1 MIKHFIF
8 FMALVLTSYASQDL
22 VKRELRNETQTVISM
37 PFQVGFEFQELSSLC
52 LWAQNQNNLKKKPIF
67 SVFISGQERPIFH
80 VEIDDTDVEFV
91 TRPFNPMERDILAT
105 TIALV
110 VQSLDLLRIS
120 LNEKGEVSFGQ
131 WVDLLDNMAKYQDF
145 PVKIKPNMDFS
156 QLGPLRIPERFLP
169 DKIDNPSEGALVI
182 YKNRDWQP
190 IFGPQ
195 VTIQHPLEETIP
207 LYFSLFGFDNPLL
220 IDCVSSMPL
229 LGLYN
234 TVLSES
240 DSKRLEDITTI
251 LRSKVSGLVFLHAL
265 TMLSLVTDRGKP
277 KAQLH
282 PDQQA
287 IAETRKLWEKY
298 MQVDPKI
305 KLLLMS
311 RRPFSEMFKDINQQG
326 YQVIFEQMM
335 GNNFRFTI
343 HENVPGK
350 FKHINYGINLLTTDG
365 RYDSLNFDW
374 FRGYFNPGFVER
386 NEDNLNY
393 LFREGIIS
401 TAMIRNLKDE
411 IKADIFSKKYPL
423 NMMFDLYYQQA
434 IESVEFPKS
443 TYRIDRNLGF
453 SLVPSK
459 FDVLSPPWFLDNKYA
474 MGAIKTLRN
483 DDLVYGEAVVEI
495 RSISRV
501 SPRFLRKIKQPDSLT
516 GDFLRKPNSG
526 MVNQALGLF
535 DYLSNFR
542 SPDNIHDITYLG
554 LPYAVL
560 KN

>member
-1 MIKHFIF
+1 MVKRFIF
-8 FMALVLTSYASQDL
+8 FIVLVLTSHASQDL
-22 VKRELRNETQTVISM
+22 VKQDLRNKTQTIISM
-37 PFQVGFEFQELSSLC
+37 PFQLGFEFQELSSLC
-52 LWAQNQNNLKKKPIF
+52 LWAKNQNNLKKKPIF
-67 SVFISGQERPIFH
+67 SVFIQGQERPIFH
-80 VEIDDTDVEFV
+80 VEIDDTDIEFV

-110 VQSLDLLRIS
+110 VHSLDLLRIN
-120 LNEKGEVSFGQ
+120 LNEKGTVSFGQ
-131 WVDLLDNMAKYQDF
+131 WVNLLGSMLKSQDLSIE
-145 PVKIKPNMDFS
+145 VKPNMDFS
-156 QLGPLRIPERFLP
+156 ELGPLRIPERFLP
-169 DKIDNPSEGALVI
+169 DKIDNPSEGALVV

-220 IDCVSSMPL
+220 VDCVSSMPL
-229 LGLYN
+229 LGWYN
-234 TVLSES
+234 KVLSES
-240 DSKRLEDITTI
+240 DSKKLEDMTSI

-265 TMLSLVTDRGKP
+265 TILSLVSDKGKP
-277 KAQLH
+277 KAQLD
-282 PDQQA
+282 PDQRA

-298 MQVDPKI
+298 MQIDPKI

-326 YQVIFEQMM
+326 YQVIFDQMM
-335 GNNFRFTI
+335 RDNYRFTI
-343 HENVPGK
+343 YENVPEK

-365 RYDSLNFDW
+365 RYDSLDFNR
-374 FRGYFNPGFVER
+374 FRRYFNPGFVER
-386 NEDNLNY
+386 NEDNLKY

-411 IKADIFSKKYPL
+411 IKANILGKEYPL
-423 NMMFDLYYQQA
+423 NMMFDFYYQEA
-434 IESVEFPKS
+434 IQSVEFPQS
-443 TYRIDRNLGF
+443 TYKIDWNLGF
-453 SLVPSK
+453 SPVPSQ

-474 MGAIKTLRN
+474 MGAIETLQK

-495 RSISRV
+495 RSVSRV
-501 SPRFLRKIKQPDSLT
+501 SSRFLRKINQPDSLT

-526 MVNQALGLF
+526 MVDQALGLF

>member
-1 MIKHFIF
+1 MVKRFIF
-8 FMALVLTSYASQDL
+8 FMVLVLTSHASQDL
-22 VKRELRNETQTVISM
+22 VKQELRNETQTIISM

-52 LWAQNQNNLKKKPIF
+52 LWAKNQNNLKKKPIF
-67 SVFISGQERPIFH
+67 SVFIQGQKRPIFH
-80 VEIDDTDVEFV
+80 VEIDDTDIEFV

-110 VQSLDLLRIS
+110 VYSLDLLRIN
-120 LNEKGEVSFGQ
+120 LNEKGTVSFGQ
-131 WVDLLDNMAKYQDF
+131 WVDLLDSMLKSQDLSIE
-145 PVKIKPNMDFS
+145 VKPNMDFS
-156 QLGPLRIPERFLP
+156 ELGPLRIPERFLP
-169 DKIDNPSEGALVI
+169 DKIDNPSEGALVV

-229 LGLYN
+229 LGRYN
-234 TVLSES
+234 KVLSES
-240 DSKRLEDITTI
+240 DSKKLEDITSI

-265 TMLSLVTDRGKP
+265 TILSLVSDKGKP
-277 KAQLH
+277 KAQLD
-282 PDQQA
+282 PDQRA
-287 IAETRKLWEKY
+287 IAETRKFWEKY
-298 MQVDPKI
+298 MQIDPKI

-326 YQVIFEQMM
+326 YQVIFDKMM
-335 GNNFRFTI
+335 RDNYRFTI
-343 HENVPGK
+343 HENVPEK
-350 FKHINYGINLLTTDG
+350 FKYINYGINLLTTDG
-365 RYDSLNFDW
+365 RYDSLDFDR
-374 FRGYFNPGFVER
+374 FRGYFDPGFVER
-386 NEDNLNY
+386 NEDNLKY

-411 IKADIFSKKYPL
+411 IKANIFGKKYPL
-423 NMMFDLYYQQA
+423 NMMFDFYYQQA

-453 SLVPSK
+453 SPVPSQ

-474 MGAIKTLRN
+474 MGAIETLQKE
-483 DDLVYGEAVVEI
+483 DLVYGEAVVEI
-495 RSISRV
+495 RSVSRV
-501 SPRFLRKIKQPDSLT
+501 STRFLRKINQPDSLT

-526 MVNQALGLF
+526 MVDQALGLF

-542 SPDNIHDITYLG
+542 SPDNMHDITYLG

>member
-1 MIKHFIF
+1 MVKRFIF
-8 FMALVLTSYASQDL
+8 FIVLVLTSHASQDL
-22 VKRELRNETQTVISM
+22 VKQDLRNKTQTIISM
-37 PFQVGFEFQELSSLC
+37 PFQLGFEFQELSSLC
-52 LWAQNQNNLKKKPIF
+52 LWAKNQNNLKKKPIF
-67 SVFISGQERPIFH
+67 SVFIQGQERPIFH
-80 VEIDDTDVEFV
+80 VEIDDTDIEFV

-110 VQSLDLLRIS
+110 VHSLDLLRIN
-120 LNEKGEVSFGQ
+120 LNEKGTVSFGQ
-131 WVDLLDNMAKYQDF
+131 WVNLLGSMLKSQDLSIE
-145 PVKIKPNMDFS
+145 VKPNMDFS
-156 QLGPLRIPERFLP
+156 ELGPLRIPERFLP
-169 DKIDNPSEGALVI
+169 DKIDNPSEGALVV

-220 IDCVSSMPL
+220 VDCVSSMPL
-229 LGLYN
+229 LGWYN
-234 TVLSES
+234 KVLSES
-240 DSKRLEDITTI
+240 DSKKLEDMTSI

-265 TMLSLVTDRGKP
+265 TILSLVSDKGKP
-277 KAQLH
+277 KAQLD
-282 PDQQA
+282 PDQRA

-298 MQVDPKI
+298 MQIDPKI

-326 YQVIFEQMM
+326 YQVIFDQMM
-335 GNNFRFTI
+335 RDNYRFTI
-343 HENVPGK
+343 YENVPEK

-365 RYDSLNFDW
+365 RYDSLDFNR
-374 FRGYFNPGFVER
+374 FRRYFNPGFVER
-386 NEDNLNY
+386 NEDNLKY

-411 IKADIFSKKYPL
+411 IKANILGKEYPL
-423 NMMFDLYYQQA
+423 NMMFDFYYQEA
-434 IESVEFPKS
+434 IQSVEFPQS
-443 TYRIDRNLGF
+443 TYKIDRNLGF
-453 SLVPSK
+453 SPVPSQ

-474 MGAIKTLRN
+474 MGAIETLQK

-495 RSISRV
+495 RSVSRV
-501 SPRFLRKIKQPDSLT
+501 SSRFLRKINQPDSLT

-526 MVNQALGLF
+526 MVDQALGLF